1 MIAGGILIGLGA
13 LAIALSLL
21 EIVAAFIQ
29 SGHVVWKLLRRL
41 TGRGDGPMSQMQAAM
56 FWLQVIGL
64 LLGGCV
70 FVFTGLSVA
79 VQ

>member
-1 MIAGGILIGLGA
+1 MSGAILIALGA

-41 TGRGDGPMSQMQAAM
+41 TGHGDGTMSQMQAAM

-70 FVFTGLSVA
+70 FVYAGLRVWSS
-79 VQ
+79 